1 MSWIPPLLLHYY
13 ITERCNSR
21 CSFCDIWRQ
30 PAGPDALLEDVERN
44 LHDAARL
51 GLRFVDFT
59 GGEPLLHP
67 DLTRMLRRAR
77 SEGLRTTL
85 TTNAMLYP
93 DRAAELAGNV
103 DFLHF
108 SLDASTAAD
117 HDRLRGRSLF
127 DRVMASI
134 DLARQLGEKPDLL
147 FTALPDN
154 LHHLPGLAEFCRR
167 LGLVLIVNPVFS
179 HREKRE
185 LIPEDLAFIDQF
197 ARRPFVYVNRA
208 FHLLRKRG
216 GNSIV
221 QPRCR
226 VVDSVVVISPQNQL
240 ILPCYHHEQARISLA
255 EGLAAC
261 WHSAAVNELRAQQG
275 RWPACAGCTLN
286 CYFDPSFACRID
298 ALFMHS
304 MAAKIK
310 YARDK
315 YVRAPLMRTL
325 SRTDPRPA
333 AGIMASL
340 SKPDDSPAEAR

>member
-1 MSWIPPLLLHYY
+1 MSWIPPILLHYY

-21 CSFCDIWRQ
+21 CSFCDIWQQ
-30 PAGPDALLEDVERN
+30 PAGADALPEDVARN

-67 DLTRMLRRAR
+67 ELPRMLRRAR

-85 TTNAMLYP
+85 TTNALLYP

-108 SLDASTAAD
+108 SLDASTAAE
-117 HDRLRGRSLF
+117 HDRLRGRTVF
-127 DRVMASI
+127 DQVMTSI
-134 DLARQLGEKPDLL
+134 DRARQIGEKPDLL
-147 FTALPDN
+147 FTALPGN
-154 LHHLPGLAEFCRR
+154 LHHLPRLAEFCRR

-179 HREKRE
+179 HRKKRE
-185 LIPEDLAFIDQF
+185 LNPEDLVFIEQF
-197 ARRPFVYVNRA
+197 ARRPFVYINRA
-208 FHLLRKRG
+208 FHLLRQRE
-216 GNSIV
+216 GNSTV
-221 QPRCR
+221 RPRCR
-226 VVDSVVVISPQNQL
+226 VVDSVIVISPQNQL
-240 ILPCYHHEQARISLA
+240 ILPCYHHEQARLSLA

-261 WHSAAVNELRAQQG
+261 WRSPVVIEQRARQG
-275 RWPACAGCTLN
+275 RWPGCAGCTLN
-286 CYFDPSFACRID
+286 CYFDPSFTCRID

-315 YVRAPLMRTL
+315 YLRAPLLRAL
-325 SRTDPRPA
+325 SLTDLRPA
-333 AGIMASL
+333 AEIMAGL
-340 SKPDDSPAEAR
+340 SDSYDHQAEAR